1 MPLFSTKQFS
11 SRIITIYSQLH
22 QPFSK
27 TINLKTN
34 HKLKLLHIRPIYHF
48 KLRICWY
55 VCRLIECTL
64 ISEKYIYQYL
74 GFHGIIEV
82 YPSIYRICS
91 NMSLG
96 TSYISIELVRKLT
109 TKNYSVS
116 TELSKH
122 LGN

>member
-48 KLRICWY
+48 KLRTCWY
-55 VCRLIECTL
+55 VCRLIEGTL

-74 GFHGIIEV
+74 GFHGIIQ
-82 YPSIYRICS
+82 
-91 NMSLG
+91 
-96 TSYISIELVRKLT
+96 ISRC
-109 TKNYSVS
+109 
-116 TELSKH
+116 
-122 LGN
+122 